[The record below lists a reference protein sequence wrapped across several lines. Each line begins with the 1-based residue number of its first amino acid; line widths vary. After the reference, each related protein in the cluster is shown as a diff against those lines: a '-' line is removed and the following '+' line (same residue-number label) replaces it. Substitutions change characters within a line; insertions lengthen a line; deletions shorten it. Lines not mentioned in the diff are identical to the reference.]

1 MLAGVRNSLRIT
13 RKAACSLGYGLESS
27 MLTARLQA
35 RNPRVT
41 SRFYSVNKETIARDR
56 ATLGTFTWK
65 SAAVFVATGAGLYYY
80 FQQEKEKMK
89 AAQKKVVGEN
99 KYYGKPKLG
108 GPFELVDQNGK
119 TVTDKDF
126 LGKYMLVYFGFT
138 HCPDICPDELDKIG
152 EVVDALESDKSIKE
166 EIVPIFITCDP
177 QRDSVDK
184 IKEYVRDFH
193 PKLIGMTGDFE
204 QIKTVAKAYRVYFS
218 KPPNVEEGEDYLV
231 DHSIFFYLMGPDGK
245 FIDCY
250 GKESTAERVTVQ
262 IKKHIEEYR
271 AAH

>member
-1 MLAGVRNSLRIT
+1 MLAGIKNSFGIT
-13 RKAACSLGYGLESS
+13 KRAANAWNSRVGSVA
-27 MLTARLQA
+27 LTSRLQA
-35 RNPRVT
+35 RNPRVL
-41 SRFYSVNKETIARDR
+41 SRFYSVNKETVARDR
-56 ATLGTFTWK
+56 STLGTFTWK
-65 SAAVFVATGAGLYYY
+65 SAALFLTTGAGLFYY
-80 FQQEKEKMK
+80 FSLEKAKMK
-89 AAQKKVVGEN
+89 EAQKKVVGEN

-119 TVTDKDF
+119 AVTDQDF
-126 LGKYMLVYFGFT
+126 AGRYMLVYFGFT

-152 EVVDALESDKSIKE
+152 EVIDALDADKSVKE

-177 QRDSVDK
+177 QRDTVDK
-184 IKEYVRDFH
+184 IKEYVKDFH
-193 PKLIGMTGDFE
+193 PKLIGMTGNFD
-204 QIKTVAKAYRVYFS
+204 QVKKVAKAYRVYFS
-218 KPPNVEEGEDYLV
+218 MPPNVQEGEDYLV

-271 AAH
+271 SSH